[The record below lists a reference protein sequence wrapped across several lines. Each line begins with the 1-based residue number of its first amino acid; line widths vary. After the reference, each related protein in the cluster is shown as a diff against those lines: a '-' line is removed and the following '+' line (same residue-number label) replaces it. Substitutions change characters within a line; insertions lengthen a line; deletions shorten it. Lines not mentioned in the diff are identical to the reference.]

1 MKNIPN
7 NKEIIIL
14 DLILDLFV
22 SPIKFRLK
30 TTNENV
36 KNLKVC
42 TGSNVPSKYING
54 SAIMKNDNIA
64 IDNFDT

>member
-1 MKNIPN
+1 MINIPKN
-7 NKEIIIL
+7 NKIIVS
-14 DLILDLFV
+14 DLTLDLFF
-22 SPIKFRLK
+22 SPNKFRIK

-54 SAIMKNDNIA
+54 SAIMKNDSIA
-64 IDNFDT
+64 IFNFDT

>member
-30 TTNENV
+30 TTTENV